1 MREEH
6 RIRPMTGDDIEP
18 AAEVM
23 VGGGWGD
30 RRRFLRFALDQP
42 GMVPLVAD
50 VEGKVVGTGVATING
65 SVGWVGL
72 IFVDEGLR
80 GRGIGTALT
89 EAVTAELAAAGC
101 GSLVLLASRLGR
113 PIYERL
119 GFRVEMDYTVIAAPG
134 LGRGEPV
141 TGGVRPTRSRLRPF
155 GAADLPAIAALDRAA
170 TGEDRTHLLLAVVDP
185 ASTVVAVGP
194 DGRIV
199 GYEARASWGGHPV
212 VAPELADGVRLLE
225 DRQAR
230 TPVGTDARTAL
241 AETNRA
247 GLTALQNLGW
257 REERSL
263 VRMTRGDPIRWRP
276 DAIWGQ
282 FSYAIG

>member
-1 MREEH
+1 MRDEH

-30 RRRFLRFALDQP
+30 RRRFLRFALEDP
-42 GMVPLVAD
+42 AMVPLVAEI
-50 VEGKVVGTGVATING
+50 EGKVVGTGVATVNG
-65 SVGWVGL
+65 AVGWVGL

-89 EAVTAELAAAGC
+89 EAVMAELAAAGC
-101 GSLVLLASRLGR
+101 SSFVLLASPLGR

-119 GFRVEMDYTVIAAPG
+119 GFTAEMDYRVIAAPG
-134 LGRGEPV
+134 LGRARPV
-141 TGGVRPTRSRLRPF
+141 SGGTRPTLARLRPYTS
-155 GAADLPAIAALDRAA
+155 ADLPAITDLDRAA
-170 TGEDRTHLLLAVVDP
+170 TGEDRRHLLLAVVDP
-185 ASTVVAVGP
+185 ASTVVAIGP

-225 DRQAR
+225 DRRAR
-230 TPVGTDARTAL
+230 TAVGTDARTAL
-241 AETNRA
+241 PEIDRA
-247 GLTALQNLGW
+247 GLTALENLGW
-257 REERSL
+257 HLERSL
-263 VRMTRGDPIRWRP
+263 VRMTRGKPIHWRP
-276 DAIWGQ
+276 EAIWGQ